1 MTLIVNAPSSHSYGA
16 EFEARWRPVSP
27 LQLYGSLGLL
37 RTKFGEFNTPNGDFT
52 NKEYPEAPAYTVAA
66 GGMYRDVSGWFA
78 GANMRYTDGYYS
90 VGDLANTPLRFVDG
104 YTTVDVRWE
113 TEHYTF
119 TVFTKNVFDEQY
131 VTSIE
136 SGRRE
141 ATVGDERLAGVML
154 TGRF

>member
-1 MTLIVNAPSSHSYGA
+1 MTFTVNAPSSHSYGA

-37 RTKFGEFNTPNGDFT
+37 RTKFGEFNSRTATSPT
-52 NKEYPEAPAYTVAA
+52 KSPEAPAYTVAA

-90 VGDLANTPLRFVDG
+90 VGDLANTLLRFVDG

>member
-1 MTLIVNAPSSHSYGA
+1 MHRAHIPTARNSRRGGAPSPPCSCM
-16 EFEARWRPVSP
+16 ARSVCCGRSSASSTRRTATSP
-27 LQLYGSLGLL
+27 
-37 RTKFGEFNTPNGDFT
+37 TKS
-52 NKEYPEAPAYTVAA
+52 PEAPAYTVAA

-78 GANMRYTDGYYS
+78 GANMRYTDGYYN
-90 VGDLANTPLRFVDG
+90 VGDLANTLLRFVDG

-136 SGRRE
+136 SGR
-141 ATVGDERLAGVML
+141 
-154 TGRF
+154 